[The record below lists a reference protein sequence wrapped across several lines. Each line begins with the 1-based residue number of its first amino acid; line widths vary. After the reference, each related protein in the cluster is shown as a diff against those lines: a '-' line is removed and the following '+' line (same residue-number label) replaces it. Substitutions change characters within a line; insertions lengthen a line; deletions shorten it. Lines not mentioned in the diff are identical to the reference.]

1 MKIIYISVDVT
12 CRSIQI
18 IYRAIQ
24 IIYWST
30 KIIFSSIQLFHRSM
44 QVNYMPMQ
52 GIASLFENKS
62 CKFLLFHNHCE
73 VQSKNRQTEDEDTEG
88 RRQWHERTP
97 QKIEFYADPQ
107 KMVGGKE
114 GDSHSSRKKDP
125 QGFSNLVTAI
135 FFYLYNVASMCKSV
149 FPIFHS

>member
-1 MKIIYISVDVT
+1 MPVWRWFNPPWARGKIPENCDIPSLDLRIQGPHNQTKPNYIS
-12 CRSIQI
+12 
-18 IYRAIQ
+18 
-24 IIYWST
+24 
-30 KIIFSSIQLFHRSM
+30 M
-44 QVNYMPMQ
+44 QE
-52 GIASLFENKS
+52 IASLLKNQS
-62 CKFLLFHNHCE
+62 IKFLLFHNHCE

-135 FFYLYNVASMCKSV
+135 FFYLCNVASMCKSV